1 MKNNIYGLIGKDI
14 GYSFSKNYFSE
25 KFIKLAIKNS
35 KYQNFDLQ
43 NIEDILLVLDSQ
55 IEDIKGLNVTI
66 PYKQEIIQ
74 FLDELDDVAKEIGAV
89 NTIKIS
95 PESKLIGYNTDAY
108 GFQNSIKPLIKSYHK
123 TALILGTG
131 GASKAVKFVLNKLN
145 ITSKSVSRNPSKED
159 EVSYFDLDKK
169 LISESLIIINCTPLG
184 TYPSVEQFPVIPY
197 QYISENHIL
206 FDLIY
211 NPSETEFLRKGKKQG
226 AQTQNGLKMLE
237 LQAEKSWEIW
247 NNPI

>member
-25 KFIKLAIKNS
+25 KFKKLAIKNS

-43 NIEDILLVLDSQ
+43 NIEDILLVLDNQ

-108 GFQNSIKPLIKSYHK
+108 GFENSIKPLLKSYHK

-131 GASKAVKFVLNKLN
+131 GASKAIKFVLNKLN
-145 ITSKSVSRNPSKED
+145 IASKSVSRNPSKED
-159 EVSYFDLDKK
+159 EVSYVDLNKK
-169 LISESLIIINCTPLG
+169 LINESLIIINCTPLG
-184 TYPSVEQFPVIPY
+184 TYPNVDQFPVIPY